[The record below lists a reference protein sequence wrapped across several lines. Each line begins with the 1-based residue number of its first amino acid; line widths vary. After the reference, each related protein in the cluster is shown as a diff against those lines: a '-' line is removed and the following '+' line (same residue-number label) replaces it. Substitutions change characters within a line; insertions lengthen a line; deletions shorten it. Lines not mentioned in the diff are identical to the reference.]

1 MRGLEEQLCV
11 VFQLYFSLKT
21 NLVTGGPDYFANSTR
36 DFITAQTSVTLSV
49 TPNAAYQRARYADA
63 KKRKR
68 ACLEAEAADDEES
81 TTRGVSVPV
90 LKTHTTY

>member
-1 MRGLEEQLCV
+1 M
-11 VFQLYFSLKT
+11 
-21 NLVTGGPDYFANSTR
+21 
-36 DFITAQTSVTLSV
+36 TLSV

-68 ACLEAEAADDEES
+68 VCLEAEAVDDEES

-90 LKTHTTY
+90 LKTHTTYYIPRISSRDIIAPKQE